1 MVPYAQIKKFGLL
14 AIGLAVFYVLAA
26 FLVAAAVHSHFTF
39 VVTSNLGWDT
49 KTANLLAWVGTLLF
63 SGGGVVAAG
72 RILLFGSKNPAL
84 YVSAILPVL
93 IPWGLELYFG
103 KPIAADGTNV
113 LCCNKR
119 PKRELFCR
127 SIEINATCGFDP
139 ITQDQMRPST
149 KKERLLWDGRQ
160 RGTSTRI
167 IMPLPSPIQEPCSI
181 KSFFDET
188 GPIIWYFERNDQ
200 IDLFDEED
208 VHPTYGVRLM
218 PITKDV
224 VVKLQQK
231 CEKTVR
237 SYTPSVPPREETV
250 RSYTPKPPP
259 PEKTVSAHA
268 PLLSLPAY
276 EKYLNQST
284 LEAQGEVIPIVT
296 KGNLELENAIV
307 NGIPHRLRQG
317 VFKPNFIADGLF
329 DRALNG
335 DSEAIAA
342 LGLPETIRQIVLVT
356 SDNPKSVQVSNPRGA
371 QKITQT
377 VRIVVIQARTGVTI
391 DSSLIVGEGVG
402 FTEQYAQDSLRE
414 DLANKLASIKR
425 LL

>member
-14 AIGLAVFYVLAA
+14 AFGLAVIYMLTA
-26 FLVAAAVHSHFTF
+26 FLLAAAVHSHFKDF
-39 VVTSNLGWDT
+39 VTNNLAWDT
-49 KTANLLAWVGTLLF
+49 KTANLLAWIGMLLF
-63 SGGGVVAAG
+63 TGGGVVAAA

-84 YVSAILPVL
+84 YLSAVLPIL
-93 IPWGLELYFG
+93 IPWGLDLYFG
-103 KPIAADGTNV
+103 KPIINGTNV

-119 PKRELFCR
+119 PKRELYCR
-127 SIEINATCGFDP
+127 VIEKNATCGFDP

-149 KKERLLWDGRQ
+149 KKERLLWDARQ

-181 KSFFDET
+181 KFFFDET

-208 VHPTYGVRLM
+208 VHPTYGVRLN
-218 PITKDV
+218 PITQDV
-224 VVKLQQK
+224 VAKLQQK

-237 SYTPSVPPREETV
+237 SYPPSPPPQIETASTPS
-250 RSYTPKPPP
+250 
-259 PEKTVSAHA
+259 
-268 PLLSLPAY
+268 PLLSVPAY
-276 EKYLNQST
+276 AKYINQST
-284 LEAQGEVIPIVT
+284 IEAQGEVIPIVT
-296 KGNLELENAIV
+296 RGNLELEKAIV
-307 NGIPHRLRQG
+307 NGMPNRLRLG

-335 DSEAIAA
+335 DPEAIAN

-356 SDNPKSVQVSNPRGA
+356 SDNPKRIQVSNPKGA

-377 VRIVVIQARTGVTI
+377 VRIVVIQAGTGATI

-402 FTEQYAQDSLRE
+402 FTEQYAQEALRE
-414 DLANKLASIKR
+414 DLANKFASIKR
-425 LL
+425 FL